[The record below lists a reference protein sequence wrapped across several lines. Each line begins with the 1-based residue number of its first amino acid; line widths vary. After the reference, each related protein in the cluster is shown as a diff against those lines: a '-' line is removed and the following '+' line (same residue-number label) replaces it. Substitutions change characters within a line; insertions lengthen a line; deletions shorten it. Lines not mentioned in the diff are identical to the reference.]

1 MTNYTTFPT
10 GAHDDDSVFIDYAK
24 NIGIAYRNQAMELI
38 NLCRHFSH
46 LAPQLAHQNDDLRRV
61 LRVCDLALRSAADS
75 GKEVTDKA
83 NQRFREATQ
92 VLGRYSERWNP
103 GQQDQLKPSSIR
115 VDERMEMS
123 KWEDSLTWSL
133 TAFETSFNDFKDD
146 WGSTTTINF
155 VLLRSPLASVR
166 DPETVIVRQVLGTSP
181 RLSDILW
188 NFSRFRG
195 RARITLEQNPHFYST
210 GSLPTDKSG
219 YMPWFKFSP
228 IKDFGKQWSQLQTIY
243 VLVDRPGSVYLQ
255 TKQMNRGFG
264 NVWMINDFLIFK
276 DHRGSLEGEQLVRLS
291 VLPGNL
297 WYCEQ
302 RIAFSDSGV
311 HGRSD
316 HRSIRPIMTAPFPSP
331 APGSGRSFEDWT
343 VLSHES
349 SHSIHIHIYDAEQFR
364 LPGSTVDVDL
374 LPPPPPTSE
383 RPGYHVLY
391 TSIESTNDDILF
403 NIFNCYRLIDEKS
416 WNLRL
421 GWCKLSHV
429 CRRWRNFLYGSA

>member
-1 MTNYTTFPT
+1 
-10 GAHDDDSVFIDYAK
+10 
-24 NIGIAYRNQAMELI
+24 
-38 NLCRHFSH
+38 
-46 LAPQLAHQNDDLRRV
+46 
-61 LRVCDLALRSAADS
+61 
-75 GKEVTDKA
+75 
-83 NQRFREATQ
+83 
-92 VLGRYSERWNP
+92 
-103 GQQDQLKPSSIR
+103 
-115 VDERMEMS
+115 MEMS
-123 KWEDSLTWSL
+123 KWEDSLTRSL

-195 RARITLEQNPHFYST
+195 RARITLEQNPHFYSI
-210 GSLPTDKSG
+210 GGLPTDKSG

-243 VLVDRPGSVYLQ
+243 VLVDRPGTVYLQ
-255 TKQMNRGFG
+255 TKQINRSFG

-291 VLPGNL
+291 VLPRNL

-302 RIAFSDSGV
+302 RIAFPDSGV

-316 HRSIRPIMTAPFPSP
+316 HRFMRPIVTTPLATP
-331 APGSGRSFEDWT
+331 APATRRLFDDWT
-343 VLSHES
+343 VLSHS
-349 SHSIHIHIYDAEQFR
+349 ASHSIHVHIYDAEQFS
-364 LPGSTVDVDL
+364 LLGSTVDTDL

-391 TSIESTNDDILF
+391 TSI
-403 NIFNCYRLIDEKS
+403 
-416 WNLRL
+416 
-421 GWCKLSHV
+421 
-429 CRRWRNFLYGSA
+429 